1 MPIIVKRPKALSEL
15 AQIWDY
21 IADDSEERA
30 DAFIATIDARFQTLS
45 QHPAMGRRREELA
58 PGYAVSRWGGMTW
71 PHRSAVCP
79 IARRSTPRHRPNA
92 WVRYWHV
99 QAGYRAPSA

>member
-1 MPIIVKRPKALSEL
+1 MPVIVKRPKALSDL

-30 DAFIATIDARFQTLS
+30 DAFIATIDAKFQTLS

-58 PGYAVSRWGGMTW
+58 PALRSFPVGRHLIFYVALTNGVDIVRVLHGSRD
-71 PHRSAVCP
+71 
-79 IARRSTPRHRPNA
+79 IAILF
-92 WVRYWHV
+92 
-99 QAGYRAPSA
+99 QDDDG

>member
-1 MPIIVKRPKALSEL
+1 MPIIVKRPKALSDL

-30 DAFIATIDARFQTLS
+30 DAFIATIDAKFQTLS

-58 PGYAVSRWGGMTW
+58 PGLRSFPVGRYLIFYVALTNGVDIVRVLHGSRDIATLFQDDGG
-71 PHRSAVCP
+71 
-79 IARRSTPRHRPNA
+79 
-92 WVRYWHV
+92 
-99 QAGYRAPSA
+99 

>member
-1 MPIIVKRPKALSEL
+1 MPIIVKRPKALSDL

-30 DAFIATIDARFQTLS
+30 DAFIATIDAKFQTLS

-58 PGYAVSRWGGMTW
+58 PALRSFPVGRYLIFYVPLTNGVDIVRVLHGSRDLAALFEDDDG
-71 PHRSAVCP
+71 
-79 IARRSTPRHRPNA
+79 
-92 WVRYWHV
+92 
-99 QAGYRAPSA
+99 